1 MSMGE
6 VLVKELVYLIE
17 PNFIDIGG
25 LLEKLNSKL
34 KEQKIGVSGVQA
46 KIGSFG
52 WYKEI
57 KAGYNEREIQAII
70 RYRLTQIADYPVREK
85 HFGYIVV
92 ERGIYPEHE
101 DISYERVM
109 LKTVNVLLRGGIIL
123 PRKVDITVTENQ
135 YDDGKPYDVK
145 KSYSHPLLES
155 LVPPE
160 WFVKPFLA
168 EHIR

>member
-1 MSMGE
+1 MGE

-25 LLEKLNSKL
+25 LLEKLNSEL
-34 KEQKIGVSGVQA
+34 EGQKIGVSGIQA
-46 KIGSFG
+46 TVGSFG
-52 WYKEI
+52 WYNEL

-109 LKTVNVLLRGGIIL
+109 LKTIKSVRLRGSVT
-123 PRKVDITVTENQ
+123 PPTKVDITVTENK

-145 KSYSHPLLES
+145 KSYSHPTLES
-155 LVPPE
+155 LLPPE